1 MKIIKS
7 ILNALVKLKCK
18 FKSSCCSSE
27 CSTNNN
33 QLESSSDWS
42 PPRSLPELYS
52 SSLS

>member
-1 MKIIKS
+1 MKLINS
-7 ILNALVKLKCK
+7 ILNALAKLKCK

-33 QLESSSDWS
+33 HIESSSDWS
-42 PPRSLPELYS
+42 PPMSLPELYS

>member
-1 MKIIKS
+1 MKLIKS
-7 ILNALVKLKCK
+7 ILNALEKLKCK

-27 CSTNNN
+27 CSTNN